1 MLMKRRWSKNHLKEI
16 RREELFQKR
25 ISKAPQRRD
34 PREI

>member
-1 MLMKRRWSKNHLKEI
+1 MKRRWSRKHLKET

-25 ISKAPQRRD
+25 ISKAPPRRY